1 MTCCDSVFE
10 TSLHYTS
17 PAHGGWG
24 VLKTA
29 QLIPESYHLF
39 VSPAACGRHGA
50 LAARFEGR
58 NRKVSYYHLTEQSIV
73 SGDYEEEILSASDVL
88 LSRLTK
94 QGRRPRVF
102 SVFVSCIDDLLGTDL
117 DALTEQLSGQ
127 FPDIRFITCHMNP
140 ITTDTAVPSAVNI
153 QDKIYSVLEP
163 CAERDSGVN
172 LIGNLQ
178 AIRPESEL
186 FALLKQMG
194 AQPIRHISDFTRYD
208 DYQSMA
214 KSRLNLVLAPP
225 GKYAS
230 GNMEEKLGIPYLM
243 ALTAFRPE
251 NITETYQRIAGALGA
266 PCPALEKMEQTARKA
281 FCETAEALSGMPVI
295 VDGEAVTRPFELA
308 RALLENGISVHAVY
322 EQKLKPSDRK
332 DFEWLRDNRPE
343 IPIRQTLHPKQT
355 ERDGAAADCVAIGYS
370 SGYLSGAKHV
380 ADIGGQNGLYGY
392 RGVCTLMDLIREASE
407 TETDMRSLLK
417 DAVLVI

>member
-1 MTCCDSVFE
+1 MTCCDAVFE

-24 VLKTA
+24 VLKTG

-50 LAARFEGR
+50 LAARLEGR
-58 NRKVSYYHLTEQSIV
+58 NRAVSYYHLTEQSIV
-73 SGDYEEEILSASDVL
+73 SGDYEKEILSAVDYL
-88 LSRLTK
+88 LQRLTK

-117 DALTEQLSGQ
+117 DALTAQLSAE
-127 FPDIRFITCHMNP
+127 FPDIRFISCHMNP
-140 ITTDTAVPSAVNI
+140 TTTDTGIPPAVNI
-153 QDKIYSVLEP
+153 QNKIYSVLEP
-163 CAERDSGVN
+163 CAERDGGVN

-186 FALLKQMG
+186 FAILKGMG
-194 AQPIRHISDFTRYD
+194 AQPIRHISDFAHFD

-214 KSRLNLVLAPP
+214 KSRLNLVLAPS

-230 GNMEEKLGIPYLM
+230 AQMEEKLGIPYLM
-243 ALTAFRPE
+243 ALTAFCPE
-251 NITETYQRIAGALGA
+251 NITETYQRIAEKLGA
-266 PCPALEKMEQTARKA
+266 PCPSLEEMEQKARKSL
-281 FCETAEALSGMPVI
+281 CDTAKALNGIPVI
-295 VDGEAVTRPFELA
+295 VDGEAVTRPFEFA
-308 RALLENGISVHAVY
+308 RALLENGVSVHAVY

-332 DFEWLRDNRPE
+332 DFEWLREKHPE
-343 IPIRQTLHPKQT
+343 IPIRQTLHPKQS
-355 ERDGAAADCVAIGYS
+355 ERDSEAVDCVAVGYS
-370 SGYLSGAKHV
+370 AGYLSGAKHV

-392 RGVCTLMDLIREASE
+392 HGVYTLMDLIREAAE
-407 TETDMRSLLK
+407 TETDMRRLLE